1 MRILVNN
8 NSKSR
13 YYFSHTSKNIIG
25 TGRDSLA
32 ILGRGNKELKDR
44 VKKIWSFYAYNK
56 LNKLAYNAV
65 SSSPFTGLG
74 AFGSG
79 PFQGKFTTN
88 YDAEKGR
95 VNMWARV
102 PNIIF
107 IDGVSAPYHK
117 YYKAKKYTFFN
128 SGHKGKSKTGFFTT
142 KKAQTLAGTDGADK
156 YFFDSKSEP
165 VGFFTAKPKTIP
177 GGNKGLILGRS
188 VKGDAGLVYYNQNYA
203 EWLYENFGASI
214 IKIVDISK
222 NEAIQRALNSK

>member
-1 MRILVNN
+1 MRILGNN

-13 YYFSHTSKNIIG
+13 YYFSHTSKNIIS

-44 VKKIWSFYAYNK
+44 VRKLWSFYAYNR
-56 LNKLAYNAV
+56 LNRLAHNAV
-65 SSSPFTGLG
+65 SNSPFTKVG
-74 AFGSG
+74 AFGAS

-102 PNIIF
+102 PNLMF
-107 IDGVSAPYHK
+107 IEGISAPYHK
-117 YYKAKKYTFFN
+117 YYKTKQYTFFN
-128 SGHKGKSKTGFFTT
+128 AGHEGKSNTGFFTT
-142 KKAQTLAGTDGADK
+142 NKAQVLAGAQGSDK

-188 VKGDAGLVYYNQNYA
+188 VKGDASLVYYYQNYA
-203 EWLYENFGASI
+203 EWLYDNFKNSI
-214 IKIVDISK
+214 NKIVEVSK
-222 NEAIQRALNSK
+222 NEAIRRALNAK